1 MSSRAALWACVAAG
15 FATLFDATVI
25 TYAAPDVA
33 ASLDASTAGVQ
44 WLLASFSLTFGLGL
58 IPSGRLGDVYG
69 RRRLFVLGLAVFLV
83 GGLVA
88 VTAPSIGLLVAAR
101 FVQGLGAGVIS
112 AQVLG
117 TIQDLFTGA
126 ARLRALGAYTATG
139 ALAGLLGPVA
149 AALVS
154 TAARADGAWPD
165 GGWTDGA
172 WRIVLLMPL
181 PFVLAALALG
191 ARGLPGPVRRGPSD
205 GRRVALDL
213 PGIVLLCAIVVAAT
227 LPVVEPGLSGVAGII
242 VAAAAGVLIV
252 GLVAWER
259 HYGRRGRLPLFAP
272 ALVRSRGFVAG
283 NVSALL
289 WFGSGMAFASAA
301 TLYFLQRPGLTP
313 FAIALLFAP
322 GAVARLVASL
332 LSQRVF
338 ARIGTATVSLGLT
351 IQLLLLALIAVAA
364 PLVDDGALL
373 VVAVAAQIGLGFA
386 GGLVEPPIRALT
398 LSFAS
403 TRLHGVAA
411 SFLQLTQRL
420 AATFLV
426 ALTTGILLTAGGQAT
441 AGSLQAAV
449 TVCAF
454 ASALSLAAALHPALR
469 GTPVESPGIA
479 DTAGPGPAVRGESTG
494 GVAGSEG
501 IRLRP

>member
-1 MSSRAALWACVAAG
+1 MKPRAALWACLAAG

-33 ASLDASTAGVQ
+33 ASLHASTAGVQ

-58 IPSGRLGDVYG
+58 IPS
-69 RRRLFVLGLAVFLV
+69 
-83 GGLVA
+83 
-88 VTAPSIGLLVAAR
+88 GLLVAAR

-154 TAARADGAWPD
+154 DAASPG
-165 GGWTDGA
+165 GA

-191 ARGLPGPVRRGPSD
+191 ARGLPGPVREARPER
-205 GRRVALDL
+205 RRVALDL
-213 PGIVLLCAIVVAAT
+213 PGIALLCAIVVAVT
-227 LPVVEPGLSGVAGII
+227 LPVVEPGLSGGAGIGI
-242 VAAAAGVLIV
+242 AAAAGVLSLALV
-252 GLVAWER
+252 GWER
-259 HYGRRGRLPLFAP
+259 HYGRQGRLPLFAP
-272 ALVRSRGFVAG
+272 DLVRSRGFVAG

-289 WFGSGMAFASAA
+289 WFGSGMAFASAV

-313 FAIALLFAP
+313 LAIDLLFAP
-322 GAVARLVASL
+322 GAVSRLVASL
-332 LSQRVF
+332 LSQHVF
-338 ARIGTATVSLGLT
+338 ARIGTTTVSLGLT
-351 IQLLLLALIAVAA
+351 IQLLLFATFTVVT
-364 PLVDDGALL
+364 PLVGDSALL
-373 VVAVAAQIGLGFA
+373 MIAAAAQIGLGFA

-398 LSFAS
+398 LAFAS
-403 TRLHGVAA
+403 PRLHGVAA

-426 ALTTGILLTAGGQAT
+426 ALTTGILLTASGQAT
-441 AGSLQAAV
+441 AGSLQTAV
-449 TVCAF
+449 AVCF
-454 ASALSLAAALHPALR
+454 VASALSLAAALHPALR
-469 GTPVESPGIA
+469 G
-479 DTAGPGPAVRGESTG
+479 PAVTPHRS
-494 GVAGSEG
+494 A
-501 IRLRP
+501 LAP

>member
-1 MSSRAALWACVAAG
+1 MSSRAALWACLAAG

-117 TIQDLFTGA
+117 TVQDLFTGS

-139 ALAGLLGPVA
+139 AFAGLLGPVA

-154 TAARADGAWPD
+154 DAAPPG
-165 GGWTDGA
+165 GA

-181 PFVLAALALG
+181 PFVIAALVLG
-191 ARGLPGPVRRGPSD
+191 ARGLPGPIREARPER
-205 GRRVALDL
+205 RRVALDL
-213 PGIVLLCAIVVAAT
+213 PGIALLCAIVVAAT
-227 LPVVEPGLSGVAGII
+227 LPVVEPGLSGVAGMG
-242 VAAAAGVLIV
+242 VAAAAGVLTLALI
-252 GLVAWER
+252 GWER

-272 ALVRSRGFVAG
+272 ALVRSSGFVAG

-289 WFGSGMAFASAA
+289 WFGSGMAFASAV
-301 TLYFLQRPGLTP
+301 TLYFLQQPGLTP
-313 FAIALLFAP
+313 IAIALLFAP

-338 ARIGTATVSLGLT
+338 ARIGATAVALGLT
-351 IQLLLLALIAVAA
+351 IQLLLLATIAVSA
-364 PLVDDGALL
+364 PLVDDGPLL
-373 VVAVAAQIGLGFA
+373 VIAAAAQIGLGFA

-441 AGSLQAAV
+441 VGSLQAAV

-454 ASALSLAAALHPALR
+454 ASALSLVAALHPALR
-469 GTPVESPGIA
+469 GDATPPH
-479 DTAGPGPAVRGESTG
+479 PAL
-494 GVAGSEG
+494 A
-501 IRLRP
+501 P

>member
-172 WRIVLLMPL
+172 
-181 PFVLAALALG
+181 
-191 ARGLPGPVRRGPSD
+191 
-205 GRRVALDL
+205 
-213 PGIVLLCAIVVAAT
+213 
-227 LPVVEPGLSGVAGII
+227 
-242 VAAAAGVLIV
+242 
-252 GLVAWER
+252 
-259 HYGRRGRLPLFAP
+259 
-272 ALVRSRGFVAG
+272 
-283 NVSALL
+283 
-289 WFGSGMAFASAA
+289 
-301 TLYFLQRPGLTP
+301 
-313 FAIALLFAP
+313 
-322 GAVARLVASL
+322 
-332 LSQRVF
+332 
-338 ARIGTATVSLGLT
+338 
-351 IQLLLLALIAVAA
+351 
-364 PLVDDGALL
+364 
-373 VVAVAAQIGLGFA
+373 
-386 GGLVEPPIRALT
+386 
-398 LSFAS
+398 
-403 TRLHGVAA
+403 
-411 SFLQLTQRL
+411 
-420 AATFLV
+420 
-426 ALTTGILLTAGGQAT
+426 
-441 AGSLQAAV
+441 
-449 TVCAF
+449 
-454 ASALSLAAALHPALR
+454 
-469 GTPVESPGIA
+469 
-479 DTAGPGPAVRGESTG
+479 
-494 GVAGSEG
+494 
-501 IRLRP
+501 